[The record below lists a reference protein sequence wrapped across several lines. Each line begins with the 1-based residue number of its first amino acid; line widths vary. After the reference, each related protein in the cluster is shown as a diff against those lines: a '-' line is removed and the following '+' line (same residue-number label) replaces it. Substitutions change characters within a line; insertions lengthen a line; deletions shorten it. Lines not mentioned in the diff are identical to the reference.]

1 MGTTFNEQVGN
12 KIRTARKEKGITMK
26 ELGEK
31 VGLTESNI
39 QRYESGKIKG
49 VDVNLLIKICDVLDL
64 SVPYVMGWEVPEISQ
79 NEKKLLSFYNKLNS
93 IGQNEACKRV
103 SELTEIDKYTFSNHI
118 ETIAAHADHIDS
130 EQINLI
136 NEDIEDMKNW
146 DK

>member
-79 NEKKLLSFYNKLNS
+79 NEKKLLSNYNKLNDF
-93 IGQNEACKRV
+93 GQSEAIKRV
-103 SELTEIDKYTFSNHI
+103 SELTEIEKYTYTTTKI

-146 DK
+146 

>member
-1 MGTTFNEQVGN
+1 MDISKRIKSRRE
-12 KIRTARKEKGITMK
+12 
-26 ELGEK
+26 ELGMSVEDLAK
-31 VGLTESNI
+31 KINKNKATVY
-39 QRYESGKIKG
+39 RYENGDIGKMPYDILKPLSDALN
-49 VDVNLLIKICDVLDL
+49 VSISYLLGSDSETQSL
-64 SVPYVMGWEVPEISQ
+64 SKS
-79 NEKKLLSFYNKLNS
+79 EKKLLSFYNKLNS

-146 DK
+146 

>member
-79 NEKKLLSFYNKLNS
+79 NEKKLLSNYNKLNDF
-93 IGQNEACKRV
+93 GQSEAIKRV
-103 SELTEIDKYTFSNHI
+103 SELTEIEKYTYTTTKI
-118 ETIAAHADHIDS
+118 ETIAAHADHIDE

-136 NEDIEDMKNW
+136 KEDVEEMKNW
-146 DK
+146 